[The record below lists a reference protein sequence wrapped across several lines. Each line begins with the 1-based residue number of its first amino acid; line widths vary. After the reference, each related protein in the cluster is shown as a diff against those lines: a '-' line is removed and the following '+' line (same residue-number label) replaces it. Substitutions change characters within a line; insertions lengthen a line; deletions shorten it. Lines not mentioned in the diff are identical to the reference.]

1 MPHNKTYQ
9 SNVDKLTV
17 TDLYENTQVHLP
29 YTNQWNLD
37 VLFSMCMEMESEQLV
52 RIRMATVW
60 VVSEWNRNR
69 NQIGQ
74 LELKTLTMYINT
86 S

>member
-1 MPHNKTYQ
+1 MTYR
-9 SNVDKLTV
+9 N
-17 TDLYENTQVHLP
+17 LP